1 MDDHITQLQD
11 ARRARQNAQKMRLLA
26 AARAARLESQ
36 LKDAAEAGMRAEML
50 RRLTARRRLLAVR
63 KVAAET
69 LAECRSELNANNVP
83 AAGRATRGAGKPIV
97 RYSGAAAIGLLV
109 GAAVSALA
117 PFAAVLPGSEKAA
130 AQPSVL
136 LAAPGDG
143 LKLAY
148 SYTFRPPAGR

>member
-1 MDDHITQLQD
+1 MDDHISQLQD

-26 AARAARLESQ
+26 AERAARLESQ
-36 LKDAAEAGMRAEML
+36 LKDAAAAGMRAEML
-50 RRLTARRRLLAVR
+50 RRLAARRRLLAVR

-83 AAGRATRGAGKPIV
+83 AAVRATRGAGKPIV

-117 PFAAVLPGSEKAA
+117 PFAADLSGSEKAA
-130 AQPSVL
+130 AQRSVL

-148 SYTFRPPAGR
+148 SYTFWPPAGR